1 VVQLSV
7 PASYPFRN
15 GEQPSVVKRYL
26 CVSVDHFRFILSQ
39 EDSTEDFEKGSVS
52 KSKEGKE
59 APNEDIEA
67 DLQVSA
73 SAFEALE
80 RDFQEV

>member
-1 VVQLSV
+1 MFAIQD
-7 PASYPFRN
+7 
-15 GEQPSVVKRYL
+15 
-26 CVSVDHFRFILSQ
+26 DHN
-39 EDSTEDFEKGSVS
+39 EDFEKGSVT
-52 KSKEGKE
+52 KGKEGKE

-80 RDFQEV
+80 RDFQEVGICWVLMHRAGPDRLVVSLFRCSATSWPMKV